1 MRLLLCVPL
10 LLLLGCPKKDMKTLD
25 EIEREKQLEE
35 LFEEDED
42 MWDDL
47 PEAGE
52 EDESQDSASSD

>member
-1 MRLLLCVPL
+1 VPL

-52 EDESQDSASSD
+52 EDES

>member
-52 EDESQDSASSD
+52 EDES

>member
-25 EIEREKQLEE
+25 EIEREKQLQE
-35 LFEEDED
+35 LLEDEED

-52 EDESQDSASSD
+52 DDGSEDSKSSD